1 MRRLVKIHSAKVSIV
16 ELESTNLVL
25 AVNKLVIMRSFFS
38 NRGVKPTVREATQN
52 SSHLKGRPF
61 SPILSLLNR
70 PIKAGFH

>member
-1 MRRLVKIHSAKVSIV
+1 MRRLVKIHSAKVSVV

-25 AVNKLVIMRSFFS
+25 AMNKLVIMQSFFS
-38 NRGVKPTVREATQN
+38 HRGVKPMVREATQN

-70 PIKAGFH
+70 PINKTF